1 MSFYAFVSEVE
12 RVIGYTFS
20 DESLLVQ
27 AFTRTSY
34 CNEHGHE
41 GYQSNEVL
49 EFFGDSVLS
58 AALVSIFIRDYAT
71 RVTHGISTQFN
82 EGELSV
88 IKSNLSD
95 KKNLSRSM
103 RGLDLARYLIMGEG
117 DKKEGV
123 MREASVMEDLYESIL
138 GAVYID
144 SGCSMDAVIGVVER
158 TLDTSIF
165 LERHAPVQS
174 YTGLL
179 QEYCQDR
186 RRRLPLPIYRTQKKE
201 GPEHQPIYE
210 QVCIIGDC
218 IEGVGYGK
226 STKEA
231 NNAAAQMALAALSA
245 REEKGNNS
253 ATRPEGTPAYRL
265 HMYLKKNPQVGTLAD
280 FGAVV
285 HEASTPISPRYVY
298 TYRVGEM
305 TAKADAPSKNEAK
318 QKAAQKML
326 EMLSNVKNS
335 L

>member
-1 MSFYAFVSEVE
+1 MSNHAFVSEVE

-34 CNEHGHE
+34 CNEHAQQ

-71 RVTHGISTQFN
+71 RKTHGISTQFN

-103 RGLDLARYLIMGEG
+103 RGLNLARYLIMGEG

-144 SGCSMDAVIGVVER
+144 SGCSITAVIGVVER

-165 LERHAPVQS
+165 LERRAPVQS

-186 RRRLPLPIYRTQKKE
+186 SRRLPLPVYRTQKKE

-210 QVCIIGDC
+210 QLCMIGDRV
-218 IEGVGYGK
+218 EGVGYAK

-231 NNAAAQMALAALSA
+231 NNLAAKAALEALRA
-245 REEKGNNS
+245 RDEQKQS
-253 ATRPEGTPAYRL
+253 QAVRPDHTPAYRL
-265 HMYLKKNPQVGTLAD
+265 HQYLKKNPELGLLTDL
-280 FGAVV
+280 GATQ
-285 HEASTPISPRYVY
+285 HPDSTPVSPRYVY
-298 TYRVGEM
+298 TYRAGE
-305 TAKADAPSKNEAK
+305 TTVSADAPSKNEAK
-318 QKAAQKML
+318 QYAAQKML
-326 EMLSNVKNS
+326 EILSNVKNS

>member
-1 MSFYAFVSEVE
+1 MPSSLDFVGEVE
-12 RVIGYTFS
+12 RVIGYAFR
-20 DESLLVQ
+20 DVSLLYQ

-34 CNEHGHE
+34 CNEHARE

-58 AALVSIFIRDYAT
+58 AALVSIFIRDYAA
-71 RVTHGISTQFN
+71 RGAHGISTQFN

-144 SGCSMDAVIGVVER
+144 SDRSIDAVIGVVER

-165 LERHAPVQS
+165 LERRAPVQS

-186 RRRLPLPIYRTQKKE
+186 SRRLPLPCYRTRAKT

-210 QVCIIGDC
+210 QICLVGERV
-218 IEGVGYGK
+218 EGVGYGK
-226 STKEA
+226 STKE
-231 NNAAAQMALAALSA
+231 
-245 REEKGNNS
+245 GNNEAARLALESLRSRESES
-253 ATRPEGTPAYRL
+253 APVRRRPDATPAYRL
-265 HMYLKKNPQVGTLAD
+265 HVHLKQHPEIGVLDDLG
-280 FGAVV
+280 GAV
-285 HEASTPISPRYVY
+285 HPRATPTSPRYAY
-298 TYRVGEM
+298 TYRVGDIVAE
-305 TAKADAPSKNEAK
+305 ADAPSKSEAK
-318 QKAAQKML
+318 QKAAQIML
-326 EMLSNVKNS
+326 EKLGICQ
-335 L
+335 